1 MNTQSTLEVIVQQLI
16 HETDPEEVKRLYRQ
30 WSATY
35 EKDLASFGYVAPD
48 NAIDLF
54 LKHVTNKNALIH
66 DAGCGTGLVGSK
78 LKLAGYSNIDGSDFS
93 TDMLQ
98 LAQQTQAYQHLSEI
112 DFAMPTALKDNHYDA
127 VISVGVYTKR
137 FKNTFIP
144 EMLRTL
150 KPNGYFVFTARP
162 LYFDEVNATLHEL
175 LKNGAIRNSYIEYND
190 YMTGQNACA
199 YFIAVQKNLAAA

>member
-1 MNTQSTLEVIVQQLI
+1 MNTQSSVESIVQQLI
-16 HETDPEEVKRLYRQ
+16 HESNPSKVKRLYKK

-35 EKDLASFGYVAPD
+35 ENDLASFGYVAPE
-48 NAIDLF
+48 NALALF
-54 LKHVTNKNALIH
+54 LKQITDRNALIH
-66 DAGCGTGLVGSK
+66 DAGCGTGLVGTK

-98 LAQQTQAYQHLSEI
+98 LAQQTQAYQQLSEI
-112 DFAMPTALKDNHYDA
+112 DFAMPTALKNNHYDA

-199 YFIAVQKNLAAA
+199 YFIAVQKNSTAA